1 MNETDRIGSALVTGA
16 AGFIGSALVRR
27 LLDEGHQVVGLDT
40 QKGLFFDEL
49 TRRGAQITL
58 GSVTDRATVER
69 LMKGV
74 DVVHHVAAAFRQLD
88 VGRDVY
94 DDVNIDGTRNVLE
107 TMRDLGIPKG
117 VYTSTIGVFS
127 NTHGQVPDETYR
139 YDGPFLN
146 EYERT
151 KWIAHYEIAESLIA
165 QGLPL
170 VIVMPGVVY
179 GPGDTSAVG
188 EQIAE
193 YLRGRLYVAPRET
206 AYCWAHIDDVAR
218 GHLLAMERGTP
229 GASYILA
236 GQCAS
241 FLDVLKIGAGLTGIR
256 EPRLKLSPGMLKALA
271 SVVGVAERYV
281 PLPELY
287 SAEGLRTLAGVT
299 YLGSNAKAQREL
311 GYTVRP
317 LVDGLRET
325 VRHEIERLG
334 LPLTV

>member
-1 MNETDRIGSALVTGA
+1 MKYFVTGVT
-16 AGFIGSALVRR
+16 GFIGGEVARQLVAAGHDVIALVRTPAKAR
-27 LLDEGHQVVGLDT
+27 ALADVG
-40 QKGLFFDEL
+40 
-49 TRRGAQITL
+49 ITL
-58 GSVTDRATVER
+58 APGDITERATLR
-69 LMKGV
+69 DPMTGV
-74 DVVHHVAAAFRQLD
+74 DGVFHIAGWYKVGVRDKSPAARI
-88 VGRDVY
+88 
-94 DDVNIDGTRNVLE
+94 NIDGTRNVLE

-127 NTHGQVPDETYR
+127 NTHGQMPDETYR
-139 YDGPFLN
+139 YNGPFLN

-151 KWIAHYEIAESLIA
+151 NWIAHYEIAEPLIA
-165 QGLPL
+165 RGLPL

-179 GPGDTSAVG
+179 GPGDTSMVG
-188 EQIAE
+188 EQLVE

-206 AYCWAHIDDVAR
+206 AYCWAHIEDVAR

-229 GASYILA
+229 GESYIIA

-256 EPRLKLSPGMLKALA
+256 EPRLKLSPGVLKALA
-271 SVVGVAERYV
+271 SVVGVVERYV
-281 PLPELY
+281 SLPELY

>member
-1 MNETDRIGSALVTGA
+1 MKYFVTGA
-16 AGFIGSALVRR
+16 TGFIGGAVARQLAAAGHDVIALVRTPAKAHA
-27 LLDEGHQVVGLDT
+27 LADLG
-40 QKGLFFDEL
+40 
-49 TRRGAQITL
+49 ITL
-58 GSVTDRATVER
+58 APGDITDAATLR
-69 LMKGV
+69 DPMTGV
-74 DVVHHVAAAFRQLD
+74 DGVFHIAGWYKIGVRDKAPAARIT
-88 VGRDVY
+88 
-94 DDVNIDGTRNVLE
+94 IDGTRNVLE

-151 KWIAHYEIAESLIA
+151 KWIAHYEIAEPLIA